1 MRAVIQR
8 VSEASVSTGG
18 VTNGITGK
26 GLAVLLGV
34 EKGDTTADAE
44 ALASKIVRL
53 RIFSDCDGKMNLSL
67 SDVGGG
73 LLVISNFTLIA
84 DYSHGNRPSYFG
96 AEEPEAAERLYDYF
110 CIVLRDLGYHVE
122 TGVFG
127 ADMQVKIS
135 NDGPVTIVMDS
146 ALLKKKK

>member
-8 VSEASVSTGG
+8 VSEASVSTGSG
-18 VTNGITGK
+18 KCGKIGK
-26 GLAVLLGV
+26 GLVVLLGV
-34 EKGDTTADAE
+34 ERGDTVSDAE
-44 ALASKIVRL
+44 ALASKTARL
-53 RIFSDCDGKMNLSL
+53 RIFTDGDGKMNLSL
-67 SDVGGG
+67 SDVGGS
-73 LLVISNFTLIA
+73 LLVISNFTLIS

-96 AEEPEAAERLYDYF
+96 AEEPEAAEMLYNYF
-110 CIVLRDLGYHVE
+110 CITLKNLGYHVE

-127 ADMQVKIS
+127 ADMQVKIL